1 MPASPPSSAGGDTT
15 STGAGSKW
23 YVKGGS
29 FAFRVATD
37 FALSAGAIK
46 INDEAYTEL
55 KASRKKAGGN
65 SDKVSQF
72 PTADLSKTS
81 IYSKPMH
88 ILASKTVDGKP
99 VDGKP
104 VDGKPVD
111 GEPVD
116 GTPVVGKLVD
126 NNIISKL
133 DVVVTSRATGE
144 IIDSF
149 RSITLAT
156 KDMPTAIW
164 DPYDPAQDPQKRPDS
179 LLNGDNAT
187 VPQCMSLV
195 FAPPLPY
202 LAPPIEFDDLGLFIP
217 KFKATAAAKFAISD
231 FRTTEQKG
239 GIQGDTTHGTDWFVP
254 KSESVQ
260 TQYLPMALTAD
271 ERKMSNKDR
280 WNATRKSWNAL
291 ASKQDTVADKDNGV
305 LVMFAKTLAWDQKR
319 PQTETAAVTS
329 MAQPVT
335 QGVDVPAVPV
345 SVREPWELAGGLPS
359 KMIANLEAVY
369 LDLPRMAVIAV

>member
-1 MPASPPSSAGGDTT
+1 MPASPPSSAGGDTA

-55 KASRKKAGGN
+55 KASIKKAGGDADN
-65 SDKVSQF
+65 VSQF
-72 PTADLSKTS
+72 PTVDTSRTS

-88 ILASKTVDGKP
+88 IVSSKMVNGKP
-99 VDGKP
+99 VD
-104 VDGKPVD
+104 
-111 GEPVD
+111 
-116 GTPVVGKLVD
+116 
-126 NNIISKL
+126 NNIVSKL

-149 RSITLAT
+149 RPVTLAT

-164 DPYDPAQDPQKRPDS
+164 DPYDPDQDPKKRPNS

-187 VPQCMSLV
+187 VKQCMSLV

-217 KFKATAAAKFAISD
+217 KFKATAAAKFPILD

-271 ERKMSNKDR
+271 ESNMSNKDR
-280 WNATRKSWNAL
+280 WNATRKAWNAL
-291 ASKQDTVADKDNGV
+291 ASKQDIVADKDQGV
-305 LVMFAKTLAWDQKR
+305 LAMFAKTLAWDQKR

-329 MAQPVT
+329 MAQSVT
-335 QGVDVPAVPV
+335 QGVGVPAVPV

-359 KMIANLEAVY
+359 RMIANLEAVY